1 MQVISEQEFSFMD
14 KVETNYIIKENEPEN
29 TI

>member
-14 KVETNYIIKENEPEN
+14 EVETNYIIKENEPEN